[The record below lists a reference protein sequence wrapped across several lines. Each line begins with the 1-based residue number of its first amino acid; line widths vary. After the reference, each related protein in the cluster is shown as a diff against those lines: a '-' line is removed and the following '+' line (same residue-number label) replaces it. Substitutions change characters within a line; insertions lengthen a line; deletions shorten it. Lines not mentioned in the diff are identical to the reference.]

1 MSKNTLTVSLRK
13 NIYLLIISGV
23 MTLTIFSAIN
33 HYYGSFQGGMAWIN
47 SSREAVRTLHRK
59 LATHDLDLLSLL
71 TAPTQRSIIDHKTYC
86 SFRINE
92 SAILRLD
99 VGLGEASHLCSGQI
113 KEYLNQIDSPSPQ
126 STSYQMFD
134 GSIYLMSLIYNSQ
147 GLKALLTPVDQKWV
161 NFLQSMTATEI
172 LLRSTTQTSIHTFK
186 CEERCLP
193 ELVQKDRT
201 LTKSHPPRLLPPTTH
216 LEIVTKSPYQGTY
229 ELFHIGEKN
238 FNAFAAE
245 VPIFNREGEFIG
257 GLWITVP
264 ENVMLYWSKVGVLVI
279 TLLGFILTL
288 LLMYRVN
295 KLTSYHL
302 TPITELINEVDII
315 RQSINNHKGSTG
327 DSIPAYVE
335 QANELEQLKLAFNS
349 LKEQILFNDRLSDQL
364 RRTQKL
370 EVIGTLAGGVAHD
383 FNNLLSVILMNCE
396 LLKADFTNQL
406 TGEQTTPTLLSVDS
420 GLMAEWSEQADEML
434 STCDQATTLTK
445 QLLSLSRDQR
455 AEKSSISIR
464 ACCED
469 MTKLFRRV
477 INEDIIFDVSLP
489 NSEDL
494 FVLGNENALKQALM
508 NIIINARDSI
518 IGAGRISL
526 IITQEKIDHTSSTVT
541 GALSRGSYVRFSLSD
556 TGEGISQETIGRLF
570 EPFFSSKGVK
580 GTGLGLTIVYNTIV
594 REMGGA
600 IDVLSKDKKGTTFHL
615 YLPQSYDKPILPFNQ
630 VIVTPTPVR
639 TYYIILIED
648 NLQVQ
653 MTLSKGLERHGF
665 ELTSFNSAPEFL
677 QWRERSHQSID
688 LIISDVVMPV
698 MSGPELWAMMK
709 LTEPD
714 LPFLFLTGY
723 AGEAITKYEVPEH
736 LVLNK
741 PISARELTSAILK
754 RIEG

>member
-1 MSKNTLTVSLRK
+1 
-13 NIYLLIISGV
+13 
-23 MTLTIFSAIN
+23 
-33 HYYGSFQGGMAWIN
+33 
-47 SSREAVRTLHRK
+47 
-59 LATHDLDLLSLL
+59 
-71 TAPTQRSIIDHKTYC
+71 
-86 SFRINE
+86 
-92 SAILRLD
+92 
-99 VGLGEASHLCSGQI
+99 
-113 KEYLNQIDSPSPQ
+113 
-126 STSYQMFD
+126 
-134 GSIYLMSLIYNSQ
+134 
-147 GLKALLTPVDQKWV
+147 
-161 NFLQSMTATEI
+161 
-172 LLRSTTQTSIHTFK
+172 
-186 CEERCLP
+186 
-193 ELVQKDRT
+193 
-201 LTKSHPPRLLPPTTH
+201 
-216 LEIVTKSPYQGTY
+216 
-229 ELFHIGEKN
+229 
-238 FNAFAAE
+238 
-245 VPIFNREGEFIG
+245 
-257 GLWITVP
+257 
-264 ENVMLYWSKVGVLVI
+264 MLYWSKVGVLVI

-594 REMGGA
+594 REMGG
-600 IDVLSKDKKGTTFHL
+600 
-615 YLPQSYDKPILPFNQ
+615 
-630 VIVTPTPVR
+630 
-639 TYYIILIED
+639 
-648 NLQVQ
+648 
-653 MTLSKGLERHGF
+653 
-665 ELTSFNSAPEFL
+665 
-677 QWRERSHQSID
+677 
-688 LIISDVVMPV
+688 SDRCP
-698 MSGPELWAMMK
+698 
-709 LTEPD
+709 
-714 LPFLFLTGY
+714 
-723 AGEAITKYEVPEH
+723 
-736 LVLNK
+736 
-741 PISARELTSAILK
+741 LK
-754 RIEG
+754 R